1 MFTTKTSL
9 HTNLLCSL
17 LPSLHRFL
25 FSVFPSIPFFFVF
38 LTLASVC
45 LEKGGGEEG
54 QKRERRGEVVVK
66 PSCSVFTFYVECF
79 YAHIN
84 SWIFASWL

>member
-1 MFTTKTSL
+1 MTKTSL

-25 FSVFPSIPFFFVF
+25 FSVFPSVPFFLYFSH
-38 LTLASVC
+38 LPPSVW
-45 LEKGGGEEG
+45 KKEEG
-54 QKRERRGEVVVK
+54 KKDRKEKEEGEVVVK
-66 PSCSVFTFYVECF
+66 PSCSVFIFHVEYF